1 MLGPSRYFFL
11 PAVLVLAGTAFSTA
25 VLSQAPAQSSH
36 RALLTP
42 PNPASSLNQLPPA
55 LATAAVPSAGVRAQ
69 SSDLS
74 HEQLGDIAAAHRHFR
89 AAIAAYA
96 QAPQMTA
103 ALWDKS
109 GIAYEMLHDF
119 GDAMRCYRN
128 ALKLDPNFP
137 QVYNNLG
144 SLYGLVRNFGKADHM
159 YRMALK
165 LDPNS
170 PRFLMN
176 FGTNLIALHKFA
188 AGWEAYRH
196 ALALDPAVFNDAGGP
211 AVGNAASVHNRGAM
225 YYYIALGCTRTS
237 DAGCA
242 VENLRA
248 AIDRGFVSPKEIASD
263 TRFAALNGNPAFQR
277 LLTEESTR

>member
-1 MLGPSRYFFL
+1 MLGPSRYFVL
-11 PAVLVLAGTAFSTA
+11 PAALLLAGTAFSTA
-25 VLSQAPAQSSH
+25 VLSQTPAQNPH
-36 RALLTP
+36 RALLSP
-42 PNPASSLNQLPPA
+42 PDPASSLNQLPPA
-55 LATAAVPSAGVRAQ
+55 LAAAAVPSAGMRAKPGG
-69 SSDLS
+69 LS

-119 GDAMRCYRN
+119 GDAMRCYQN
-128 ALKLDPNFP
+128 ALKQDPNFP

-144 SLYGLVRNFGKADHM
+144 SLYGLAKNFGKADHM

-165 LDPNS
+165 LDPDS

-176 FGTNLIALHKFA
+176 FGTNLIAQHKFA
-188 AGWEAYRH
+188 AGWQTYRH

-211 AVGNAASVHNRGAM
+211 TVGNAASVHSRGAM
-225 YYYIALGCTRTS
+225 YYYIALGCTRTG

-248 AIDRGFVSPKEIASD
+248 AIDRGFASPKQIASD
-263 TRFAALNGNPAFQR
+263 TRFAALHGNHGFQR
-277 LLTEESTR
+277 LLTEESAR